1 MNRQEFMNQL
11 ERLLSDV
18 PEAERQDALAYYED
32 YFDEAGPEQEAQVIQ
47 DLGSPGRVA
56 ATIKA
61 DLKDGG
67 RNRGEFTENG
77 YQDSRFR
84 EQSQTPARRAD
95 GAEKTGKEEFRKNL
109 WQQHREERR
118 EQRQPKGIGGWALLI
133 LAICLIGPILLGVGG
148 GLLGLIAG
156 AAGLVLA
163 LALSGALMVGGGIFS
178 IVISAVRL
186 AAHPAGGLVGIGVGL
201 LVAALGILLVLLF
214 IWLAF
219 QIFPRVFRWSVEKIQ
234 KLFRHGKGEEGESE

>member
-1 MNRQEFMNQL
+1 MWPGK
-11 ERLLSDV
+11 S
-18 PEAERQDALAYYED
+18 AL
-32 YFDEAGPEQEAQVIQ
+32 
-47 DLGSPGRVA
+47 
-56 ATIKA
+56 
-61 DLKDGG
+61 
-67 RNRGEFTENG
+67 
-77 YQDSRFR
+77 
-84 EQSQTPARRAD
+84 
-95 GAEKTGKEEFRKNL
+95 
-109 WQQHREERR
+109 
-118 EQRQPKGIGGWALLI
+118 IGGWALLI

-163 LALSGALMVGGGIFS
+163 LALSGVLMVGGGIFS